1 MTDLLI
7 QKRIL
12 LTQAL
17 FQKLLT
23 CATTTGDAL
32 QVLQKPLADA
42 AQLVGLL
49 LCKVTNAA
57 GTWPDLTGATI
68 NFKAAYQLQPTN
80 SFTEATG
87 SVVVASGANQ
97 QVRIEIDGT
106 DTAGLPAGSYEYDV
120 EATLSSGNTVTLVS
134 SEGNQDVDLT
144 LLESHAP

>member
-1 MTDLLI
+1 V
-7 QKRIL
+7 
-12 LTQAL
+12 AL
-17 FQKLLT
+17 DQNVTLVK
-23 CATTTGDAL
+23 GDDYKAADGRAL
-32 QVLQKPLADA
+32 DF
-42 AQLVGLL
+42 
-49 LCKVTNAA
+49 TNAA

-97 QVRIEIDGT
+97 QVRIEIDGP
-106 DTAGLPAGSYEYDV
+106 DTTGLPAGSYEYDV

-134 SEGNQDVDLT
+134 SEGKPDVDLT